1 MQLVPVRKHFNLKN
15 ISSVFFVIYLSLYIF
30 FLLFSGIWTS
40 KNINRSYIVAVSTLN
55 TPSTPYFFV
64 YNC

>member
-30 FLLFSGIWTS
+30 FLLFPGIWTS
-40 KNINRSYIVAVSTLN
+40 KNINRSYVVAVYTLN
-55 TPSTPYFFV
+55 TPNTPYFFV